1 MIKLTKIYFVRH
13 CEAMGNVMRIFQGS
27 TDLDI
32 SPIGEKQLEYLKK
45 RFENIHIDKIYSSP
59 LIRAQKTAEAI
70 KGEKDIEIVLLKELA
85 ELHGGVVEG
94 RKFAEAFATIEGLAD
109 AWDNHPQDFAPPEG
123 ETMRHAY
130 ERIWDAIQ
138 YIVKNNKNKTIA
150 CSSHGGL
157 TRCLTCRLMK
167 NDINELKNIPW
178 SDNTAVML
186 FEIDDNMNISLKY
199 FNDVSHL
206 PKELVP
212 DTRSRLSTS
221 YTEETK

>member
-1 MIKLTKIYFVRH
+1 
-13 CEAMGNVMRIFQGS
+13 MRIFQGS

-32 SPIGEKQLEYLKK
+32 SPIGAKQLEYLKK

-221 YTEETK
+221 YTEEAK

>member
-1 MIKLTKIYFVRH
+1 
-13 CEAMGNVMRIFQGS
+13 MRIFQGS

-32 SPIGEKQLEYLKK
+32 SPIGAKQLEYLKK

-70 KGEKDIEIVLLKELA
+70 KGNKDVEIVLLKELA

-123 ETMRHAY
+123 ESMRHAY

-178 SDNTAVML
+178 SDNTAVMF

-199 FNDVSHL
+199 CNDVSHL

>member
-1 MIKLTKIYFVRH
+1 
-13 CEAMGNVMRIFQGS
+13 MRIFQGS

>member
-1 MIKLTKIYFVRH
+1 
-13 CEAMGNVMRIFQGS
+13 MRIFQGS

-32 SPIGEKQLEYLKK
+32 SPIGAKQLEYLKK

-157 TRCLTCRLMK
+157 TRCLTCRLIK

>member
-1 MIKLTKIYFVRH
+1 
-13 CEAMGNVMRIFQGS
+13 MRIFQGS

-32 SPIGEKQLEYLKK
+32 SPIGAKQLEYLKK

-199 FNDVSHL
+199 CNDVSHL

>member
-1 MIKLTKIYFVRH
+1 
-13 CEAMGNVMRIFQGS
+13 MRIFQGS

-32 SPIGEKQLEYLKK
+32 SPIGAKQLEYLKK

-70 KGEKDIEIVLLKELA
+70 KGNKDVEIVLLKELA

-123 ETMRHAY
+123 ESMRHAY

>member
-1 MIKLTKIYFVRH
+1 
-13 CEAMGNVMRIFQGS
+13 MRIFQGS

-32 SPIGEKQLEYLKK
+32 SPIGAKQLEYLKK

-59 LIRAQKTAEAI
+59 LICAQKTAEAI
-70 KGEKDIEIVLLKELA
+70 KGNKDVEIVLLKELA

-123 ETMRHAY
+123 ESMRHAY

-199 FNDVSHL
+199 CNDVSHL

>member
-1 MIKLTKIYFVRH
+1 MINLTKIYFVRH
-13 CEAMGNVMRIFQGS
+13 CEATGNLNRTFQGS
-27 TDLDI
+27 TNTDITDL
-32 SPIGEKQLEYLKK
+32 GAKQLEYLKK

-109 AWDNHPQDFAPPEG
+109 AWANHPQDFAPPEG

-157 TRCLTCRLMK
+157 TRC
-167 NDINELKNIPW
+167 
-178 SDNTAVML
+178 
-186 FEIDDNMNISLKY
+186 
-199 FNDVSHL
+199 
-206 PKELVP
+206 
-212 DTRSRLSTS
+212 
-221 YTEETK
+221 

>member
-1 MIKLTKIYFVRH
+1 
-13 CEAMGNVMRIFQGS
+13 MRIFQGS

-32 SPIGEKQLEYLKK
+32 SPIGAKQLEYLKK

-70 KGEKDIEIVLLKELA
+70 KGEKDIEIVLLKELS

-186 FEIDDNMNISLKY
+186 FEIDNNMNISLKY

>member
-1 MIKLTKIYFVRH
+1 
-13 CEAMGNVMRIFQGS
+13 MRIFQGS

-32 SPIGEKQLEYLKK
+32 SPIGAKQLEYLKK

-70 KGEKDIEIVLLKELA
+70 KGNKDVEIVLLKELA

-123 ETMRHAY
+123 ESMRHAY

-199 FNDVSHL
+199 CNDVSHL

>member
-1 MIKLTKIYFVRH
+1 
-13 CEAMGNVMRIFQGS
+13 MRIFQGS

-32 SPIGEKQLEYLKK
+32 SEDGAKQLEYLKK

-59 LIRAQKTAEAI
+59 LIRAQKTALAI
-70 KGEKDIEIVLLKELA
+70 KGDKQVEIVLLKELA

-94 RKFAEAFATIEGLAD
+94 RKFAEAFASIPGLAD

-123 ETMRHAY
+123 ESMRHAY
-130 ERIWDAIQ
+130 ERIWDAIK
-138 YIVKNNKNKTIA
+138 YIIKNNSGKTIA
-150 CSSHGGL
+150 CASHGGL

-178 SDNTAVML
+178 SENTAVML
-186 FEIDDNMNISLKY
+186 LEADDNMNVTIKY

-212 DTRSRLSTS
+212 NTRSRLSAS
-221 YTEETK
+221 YKEEAK

>member
-1 MIKLTKIYFVRH
+1 
-13 CEAMGNVMRIFQGS
+13 MRIFQGS
-27 TDLDI
+27 TDLDV
-32 SPIGEKQLEYLKK
+32 SSDGAKQLEYLKK

-59 LIRAQKTAEAI
+59 LIRAQKTALAI
-70 KGEKDIEIVLLKELA
+70 KGDKNVDIVLLKELA

-123 ETMRHAY
+123 ESMRHAY

-178 SDNTAVML
+178 SENTAVML
-186 FEIDDNMNISLKY
+186 FEIDDNMNYSLKY

-221 YTEETK
+221 YSEETK

>member
-32 SPIGEKQLEYLKK
+32 SPIGAKQLEYLKK

>member
-1 MIKLTKIYFVRH
+1 
-13 CEAMGNVMRIFQGS
+13 MRIFQGS

-32 SPIGEKQLEYLKK
+32 TENGAKQLEYLKK

-59 LIRAQKTAEAI
+59 LIRAQKTALAI
-70 KGEKDIEIVLLKELA
+70 KGDKEVEIVLLTELA

-94 RKFAEAFATIEGLAD
+94 RKFAEAFASIPGLAD

-123 ETMRHAY
+123 ESMRHAY
-130 ERIWDAIQ
+130 ERIWDAIK
-138 YIVKNNKNKTIA
+138 YIIENNSGKTIA
-150 CSSHGGL
+150 CASHGGL

-178 SDNTAVML
+178 SENTAVML
-186 FEIDDNMNISLKY
+186 LEADDNMNITLKFY
-199 FNDVSHL
+199 NDVSHL

-212 DTRSRLSTS
+212 DTRSRLSAA
-221 YTEETK
+221 YKEEAK

>member
-1 MIKLTKIYFVRH
+1 
-13 CEAMGNVMRIFQGS
+13 MGNVMRIFQGS

-32 SPIGEKQLEYLKK
+32 SPIGAKQLEYLKK